1 MRNVSSKNILTLIE
15 ILWHSFDV
23 IGHFSSFPVSRSD
36 YSLRDLGTPISLW
49 LSPIRAMDSV
59 HGSEGGFVELE
70 DHHGGAPLAS
80 RAVPRLFAR
89 P

>member
-1 MRNVSSKNILTLIE
+1 MTLIE

-23 IGHFSSFPVSRSD
+23 IRHFSSFPVSRSG
-36 YSLRDLGTPISLW
+36 YALRDPNIIVVEPHPSTGHG
-49 LSPIRAMDSV
+49 
-59 HGSEGGFVELE
+59 HGSEGGFLDLE